1 MALLGTNPLAQ
12 LLGQEQMQK
21 AENTALNMGA
31 LNAIAQL
38 LSLSGAQARPVGTG
52 QALGQALIGGI
63 GGYQSAMD
71 KTLSD
76 MLRASQVSE
85 LLGKQKSRQALR
97 QVYQQQTTPEVTI
110 GSMTSQDPVARQ
122 LMQENMAMGDTGLES
137 LARSANFAV
146 QGTPQEVAPV
156 VKSSGAFDPTKFM
169 QTAIAA
175 GANPEDVSAFIKSV
189 QGERTKLGQGDV
201 LVDASGKIVAQGEA
215 KPSQVDLG
223 NAVAFVDP
231 KTLQVIRTIP
241 KGGDAKES
249 FSQENTLRSQY
260 LNQTQPYTGIAQAFN
275 KVSAAAKNPSAAGD
289 LSLIFGY
296 MKILDPASVVREGE
310 FATAQNAAGIPTQ
323 VSNMYNKVLSGE
335 RLSETQRSDFVNQ
348 ARNLVKSQKGQLDNF
363 NSVYKDIATNY
374 KLDAEK
380 IIIDPFKGIDLDTP
394 IVPAKEKIEKRQA
407 PTIRELMSTDFRNRA
422 TVKKIGD

>member
-1 MALLGTNPLAQ
+1 MATIDDLLGSPEFLRQLIGEQQFAKTRDQAINQGILQASLAA
-12 LLGQEQMQK
+12 LGGRG
-21 AENTALNMGA
+21 N
-31 LNAIAQL
+31 
-38 LSLSGAQARPVGTG
+38 TG
-52 QALGQALIGGI
+52 QILSQAGQAGI
-63 GGYQSAMD
+63 QGYQGAFD
-71 KTLSD
+71 RTLQD
-76 MLRASQVSE
+76 MLRSTQVQE
-85 LLGKQKSRQALR
+85 MMNKQKSRQALR
-97 QVYQQQTTPEVTI
+97 QVYQQATTPEVTI
-110 GSMTSQDPVARQ
+110 GGMTSQDPVARQ

-137 LARSANFAV
+137 LARSANYAV

-156 VKSSGAFDPTKFM
+156 VKSSGTFDPAKFM
-169 QTAIAA
+169 QSAVAA
-175 GANPEDVSAFIKSV
+175 GANPEDVSAFIKAI

-215 KPSQVDLG
+215 KPNQVDLG

-231 KTLQVIRTIP
+231 KTLQVIKTIP
-241 KGGDAKES
+241 KGQDGGS
-249 FSQENTLRSQY
+249 NFSQENTLRSQY
-260 LNQTQPYTGIAQAFN
+260 LTQTQPYTGIAQAFN

-363 NSVYKDIATNY
+363 NNVYKGIAENY
-374 KLDAEK
+374 KLDPEK
-380 IIIDPFKGIDLDTP
+380 IIIDPFKGIDFETP
-394 IVPAKEKIEKRQA
+394 IALGKEKPEARKA

-422 TVKKIGD
+422 TVRKID